1 MNSNETG
8 DNDNVAASITPQVAV
23 RAPGIN
29 ARPKR
34 PRGRPRSK
42 KKAAIAAY
50 VPQRARDQ
58 GQVTSNF
65 LTALLE
71 KKMPIKRDV
80 DETGSE

>member
-23 RAPGIN
+23 RAPGMN

-42 KKAAIAAY
+42 KKAAIAA
-50 VPQRARDQ
+50 
-58 GQVTSNF
+58 
-65 LTALLE
+65 
-71 KKMPIKRDV
+71 
-80 DETGSE
+80 